1 MAQVEEEGRGGAAEA
16 RGGTEGRR
24 AANSVEDRDGGGG
37 CCSRFGG
44 LQPADTTLAI
54 MYKYLYAFFF
64 SHRESLLPRSGSSFT
79 ATAPSTA
86 LGLVPALLLFAAK

>member
-1 MAQVEEEGRGGAAEA
+1 MAQVEEEGRGGGAAEA

-44 LQPADTTLAI
+44 LQPDTTLAI

-79 ATAPSTA
+79 ATAPSTVPA
-86 LGLVPALLLFAAK
+86 LVPALLLLAAK